1 MSASVLVD
9 LIVVVLLVLAAWSGG
24 RTGAARSAVSL
35 VALALGLII
44 SAQGQ
49 SAITSFITQILPDVN
64 TRLIGLGIFVGGIWI
79 VLAIA
84 SYLIGRLLQAS
95 LHAIHLGPVDTALG
109 AVFGLLQWSVA
120 IAALIFVVDAAASV
134 NFPLPS
140 PLSDVATAILSAQS
154 SEVIRGLIY
163 PIASQLF
170 GGLLPEGLRALLV
183 P

>member
-1 MSASVLVD
+1 MSATVLVD
-9 LIVVVLLVLAAWSGG
+9 LVVVVLLVLAAWNGG

-35 VALALGLII
+35 VALALGLVI

-49 SAITSFITQILPDVN
+49 SAITAFISQLLPDVD
-64 TRLIGLGIFVGGIWI
+64 TRLIGLGIFIGGIW
-79 VLAIA
+79 VLLAIA
-84 SYLIGRLLQAS
+84 SYLVGRLLQAS
-95 LHAIHLGPVDTALG
+95 LRAIHLGPVDTALG

-120 IAALIFVVDAAASV
+120 LAALIFVCDAAASV
-134 NFPLPS
+134 SFPLPS
-140 PLSDVATAILSAQS
+140 PLSDAVTAIRTAQS
-154 SEVIRGLIY
+154 SDVIRGLIF

>member
-1 MSASVLVD
+1 MNPTVLVD
-9 LIVVVLLVLAAWSGG
+9 LVVVALLVLAAWSGG

-35 VALALGLII
+35 IALALGLVI

-49 SAITSFITQILPDVN
+49 GAITALIAQILPDVD
-64 TRLIGLGIFVGGIWI
+64 TRLIGLGIFIGGIW
-79 VLAIA
+79 VLLAVV
-84 SYLIGRLLQAS
+84 SYVVGRLLQAS
-95 LHAIHLGPVDTALG
+95 LRAIHLGPVDTALG
-109 AVFGLLQWSVA
+109 AVFGLLQWSVT

-140 PLSDVATAILSAQS
+140 PLSDVASAIASAQS

>member
-1 MSASVLVD
+1 
-9 LIVVVLLVLAAWSGG
+9 
-24 RTGAARSAVSL
+24 VSL

-49 SAITSFITQILPDVN
+49 SAITAFIAQIFPDVD
-64 TRLIGLGIFVGGIWI
+64 TRLIGLGIFIGGIWI
-79 VLAIA
+79 LLAIA

-95 LHAIHLGPVDTALG
+95 LRAIHLGPVDTALG

-120 IAALIFVVDAAASV
+120 IAALVFVLDAAASV
-134 NFPLPS
+134 TFPLPS
-140 PLSDVATAILSAQS
+140 PLSGVATAITTAQS
-154 SEVIRGLIY
+154 SEVLRSLIY
-163 PIASQLF
+163 PIAGQLF

>member
-1 MSASVLVD
+1 MNPTVLVD
-9 LIVVVLLVLAAWSGG
+9 LVVVALLVLAAWSGG

-35 VALALGLII
+35 IALALGLVI

-49 SAITSFITQILPDVN
+49 SAITALIAQILPDVD
-64 TRLIGLGIFVGGIWI
+64 TRLIGLGIFIGGIW
-79 VLAIA
+79 VLLAVV
-84 SYLIGRLLQAS
+84 SYVVGRLLQAS
-95 LHAIHLGPVDTALG
+95 LRAIHLGPVDTALG
-109 AVFGLLQWSVA
+109 AVFGLLQWSVT

-140 PLSDVATAILSAQS
+140 PLSDVASAIASAQS